1 MAIFQYLADLMNS
14 KSATPGEECLTI
26 SVSRKQVAKCFFKV
40 RKGKEPSKEAA
51 TNRQ

>member
-1 MAIFQYLADLMNS
+1 MNS
-14 KSATPGEECLTI
+14 KSETSGEDRPDI

-51 TNRQ
+51 TNRHSK